1 MNLLIRDP
9 WIVTMNDNYDIIRHG
24 YCYIVDDKISE
35 VGDDPARMAELRKT
49 AHSVIDAED
58 KILMPGM
65 VSAHTH
71 LFQTFLRGLADD
83 LPLFDWLSTQV
94 WPFSELMTEDDFYAA
109 ALLGSLENLKTG
121 ATSCIDQDYI
131 NTSLNNSNRVLEAMR
146 VSGIRGNMCR
156 CFANIVYYEKF
167 RETDQDMILD
177 DIKRLHSQWHGKENG
192 RLTVS
197 VGPLNPWGV
206 SPELFKKT
214 KQLSKDLGIKFQVH
228 TAEDQDVVEKTAKM
242 YDGMR
247 NLEFF
252 EGLGI
257 LDEDTQL
264 AHAIWLDDHEME
276 ILAKYRCQPVHCP
289 VANMYLADGVARVP
303 EMLKMGLPVAL
314 GTDGPGSNN
323 AQDMLGTLKYTALM
337 HKNHNLDAHIISNRD
352 VLTMATRNGAIAMGM
367 GQEMGQVAPGQK
379 ADLLLVD
386 WKKPHIAP
394 VHHADSA
401 LVNNANGNDVDTVIV
416 NGEVVVRNKKST
428 KVDEVALIDECQNRI
443 EFIKAKMGK

>member
-1 MNLLIRDP
+1 MNLLIRNP
-9 WIVTMNDNYDIIRHG
+9 WIVTMNDDYEIIRNG
-24 YCYIVDDKISE
+24 YVYVEDDKISE
-35 VGDDPARMAELRKT
+35 VGSDPLRMAQLS
-49 AHSVIDAED
+49 AQAGSVIDAAD

-83 LPLFDWLSTQV
+83 LPLYEWLSTQV
-94 WPFSELMTEDDFYAA
+94 WPFAELMTEDDIYCA
-109 ALLGSLENLKTG
+109 ALIGCLENLKTG
-121 ATSCIDQDYI
+121 ATSCLDQDYI
-131 NTSLNNSNRVLEAMR
+131 NTSLHNNDRVLEAMGL
-146 VSGIRGNMCR
+146 SGIRGNMCR
-156 CFANIVYYEKF
+156 SFANIVYYENL
-167 RETDQDMILD
+167 REPDVDAILD
-177 DIKRLHSQWHGKENG
+177 DIKRLHAAWQGKCDG
-192 RLTVS
+192 RLSIS

-206 SPELFKKT
+206 SPDLFRKA

-228 TAEDQDVVEKTAKM
+228 TAEDQDVVVKTAKM

-252 EGLGI
+252 ESLGI

-276 ILAKYRCQPVHCP
+276 ILNKYRCQPVHCP

-352 VLTMATRNGAIAMGM
+352 VLSMATRNGAVAMGM
-367 GQEMGQVAPGQK
+367 DGQMGQIAPGQK
-379 ADLLLVD
+379 ADILLVD

-416 NGEVVVRNKKST
+416 NGEVVVRDKKST
-428 KVDEVALIDECQNRI
+428 KVDEVALIDECQSRI
-443 EFIKAKMGK
+443 EFIKRKMQQ